1 MGRTIIGVNDAKAVK
16 RYSSLLAIDTPKESY
31 WGPRFTGEG
40 ETARLPIQ
48 RLTELEQDAGEL
60 ITFDLSVQ
68 LKQQPI
74 EGDDTQEGT
83 EEDLNFYSD
92 QVYIDQ
98 QRGGVNSG
106 GRMTR
111 KRTLRKLRDI
121 ARVRQ
126 AEWWARLMDEIRFI
140 YMSGARGVNTG
151 FIMGTSWTGRANNSF
166 TAPDSNHLMLPRLSG
181 GTMAVKATLTTAE
194 TMKIGLVDRLVASAG
209 TMGGGTEEVPRIQP
223 IRIDG
228 EVRYVLVMHKWQ
240 EYDLRADTGTLG
252 WTDLQKSMATAVGK
266 ESPIFKGGLG
276 MYNNV
281 VLHSHENVIRF
292 TDYGASSPAVLPAAR
307 ALFLGVQALVE
318 AYGSPGTNQ
327 RFDWYEESRD
337 NGNQV
342 VISTSCIWGCKKVTF
357 NGLDYGVIALDTYAK
372 NPNT

>member
-1 MGRTIIGVNDAKAVK
+1 MARTIIGVNDAKAVK
-16 RYSSLLAIDTPKESY
+16 RYSSLLAIDSPKESY
-31 WGPRFTGEG
+31 FGPRFIGEG

-48 RLTELEQDAGEL
+48 RLTELEQDAGEQ

-68 LKQQPI
+68 LKQAPV
-74 EGDDTQEGT
+74 EGDDVQEGT

-92 QVYIDQ
+92 AVYIDQ

-121 ARVRQ
+121 ARLRQ
-126 AEWWARLMDEIRFI
+126 AEWWARLMDEVRFI
-140 YMSGARGVNTG
+140 YLSGARGVNTG
-151 FIMGTSWTGRANNSF
+151 FIYGTSWTGRANNSI
-166 TAPDSNHLMLPRLSG
+166 TAPDSSHLMLPRLAG
-181 GTMAVKATLTTAE
+181 GTVAAKATLTSAE
-194 TMKIGLVDRLVASAG
+194 TMKLGLIDRLVAAAG

-223 IRIDG
+223 MKING
-228 EVRYVLVMHKWQ
+228 EVHYVLVMHKWQ
-240 EYDLRADTGTLG
+240 EYDLRTDATTAG
-252 WTDLQKSMATAVGK
+252 WLDIQKAASAAVGK
-266 ESPIFKGGLG
+266 DSPIFKGGLG
-276 MYNNV
+276 MHNNV

-292 TDYGASSPAVLPAAR
+292 SDYGSSVNLPAAR
-307 ALFLGVQALVE
+307 ALFMGVQALVE

-327 RFDWYEESRD
+327 RFDWYEEARD